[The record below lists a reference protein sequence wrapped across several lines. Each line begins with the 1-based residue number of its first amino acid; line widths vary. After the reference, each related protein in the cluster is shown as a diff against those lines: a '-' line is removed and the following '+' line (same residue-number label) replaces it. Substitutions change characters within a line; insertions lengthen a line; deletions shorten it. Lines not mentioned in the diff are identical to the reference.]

1 MTLGLRCYSPACH
14 RHPASLLVRVPAAKS
29 SLPVLSACALRPRPN
44 LPLRLASSPP
54 SSSFHPDSSQHLPS
68 TRVRELA
75 PAFQKRRRLEQH
87 NCVRLHGGAA
97 ALHTNGER
105 PCFRRRHLAYCVVR
119 LHKIMRLRTLRTHFR
134 CHQGRAR
141 AVAEAGPLFILH
153 SAFFILHFP

>member
-68 TRVRELA
+68 TRVRA
-75 PAFQKRRRLEQH
+75 RQRRFPA
-87 NCVRLHGGAA
+87 
-97 ALHTNGER
+97 
-105 PCFRRRHLAYCVVR
+105 
-119 LHKIMRLRTLRTHFR
+119 
-134 CHQGRAR
+134 RAR
-141 AVAEAGPLFILH
+141 RFVQEPVNYKRGGRDGASAARASPACQDSFLLRGPALRV
-153 SAFFILHFP
+153 P

>member
-68 TRVRELA
+68 TRVHAPSRVPVGALA
-75 PAFQKRRRLEQH
+75 GWFPPCNTNNRMSKRPAFRLG
-87 NCVRLHGGAA
+87 NAFL
-97 ALHTNGER
+97 L
-105 PCFRRRHLAYCVVR
+105 
-119 LHKIMRLRTLRTHFR
+119 
-134 CHQGRAR
+134 QGNNFSQF
-141 AVAEAGPLFILH
+141 G
-153 SAFFILHFP
+153 